1 MAPKKIPAPTEAEL
15 SILNVLWRRGPS
27 TVREVWNELGQ
38 KSGYTTVLKFLQ
50 IMFEKRLVKRD
61 ERAVTHVY
69 SAAIAEKD
77 TKRGLLRSLAEQAFG
92 GSTRDLVLHALREE
106 ALPADE
112 LRAIRELIERAEAET
127 AKRSGGEGVK

>member
-1 MAPKKIPAPTEAEL
+1 MAPKKVPAPTEAEL
-15 SILNVLWRRGPS
+15 AIMNVLWRRGPS

-61 ERAVTHVY
+61 AREVSHVY
-69 SAAIAEKD
+69 SAAIKEKD

-92 GSTRDLVLHALREE
+92 GSTRELVLHALREE
-106 ALPADE
+106 ALPAEE
-112 LRAIRELIERAEAET
+112 LRAIRELIEQAEA
-127 AKRSGGEGVK
+127 AKRTGEGSKR

>member
-1 MAPKKIPAPTEAEL
+1 MAPKKVPAPTEAEL
-15 SILNVLWRRGPS
+15 AIMNVLWRRGPS
-27 TVREVWNELGQ
+27 TVREVWTELGQ

-61 ERAVTHVY
+61 AREVSHVY

-106 ALPADE
+106 ALPAEE
-112 LRAIRELIERAEAET
+112 LRAIRELIEQAEA
-127 AKRSGGEGVK
+127 AKPKQDGEGKR